1 MPTEG
6 RIHAINR
13 SDGGVP
19 KLPVDTAEVT
29 PNGLI
34 GDRQRHTDVHGGPER
49 AVCIYSLEVIRR
61 LQAEGHP
68 IEPGTAGENLTLEGL
83 DWSRVDVGCRFV
95 FDGGVELEVAAFCPP
110 CKTIRASFVDE
121 KFGRILQKKHP
132 GESRVYARVLRP
144 GRLGAGES
152 VRLVEPA

>member
-6 RIHAINR
+6 RIHAINL

-19 KLPVDTAEVT
+19 KTPVAEAEVT
-29 PNGLI
+29 PTGLI
-34 GDRQRHTDVHGGPER
+34 GDRQEDTEHHGGPER

-68 IEPGTAGENLTLEGL
+68 IAPGTAGENLTLEGL
-83 DWSRVDVGCRFV
+83 DWPAVDVGCRFV
-95 FDGGVELEVAAFCPP
+95 FAGGVELEVASFCPP
-110 CKTIRASFVDE
+110 CKTIRASFIE
-121 KFGRILQKKHP
+121 ERFGRILQKKHP